1 MFLYVSSNIFFF
13 LSSQDS
19 MGPLLSAIASGSE
32 ERINAWATS
41 SEQWAT
47 LEQLI
52 TSAGAPGALGG
63 SHSVNGS
70 SEMEM
75 GGGEEWICS
84 HCTLLNLPH
93 LNVCDACTLPR

>member
-1 MFLYVSSNIFFF
+1 
-13 LSSQDS
+13 
-19 MGPLLSAIASGSE
+19 MGPLLEAIVAGSQ

-52 TSAGAPGALGG
+52 ASAGAPGALGG
-63 SHSVNGS
+63 AHSLNNGAS
-70 SEMEM
+70 SDMEAG
-75 GGGEEWICS
+75 GGGEEWMCS

-93 LNVCDACTLPR
+93 VSVCDACTLPR